1 MIVLIEVVVGARLDQ
16 LGCSGE
22 GVALLDALSCP
33 TTFRR
38 IECARGSEVSKV
50 DWLVLFSRLCFHN
63 RSCRSHFVFLG
74 EMSTFFRSRYSHFTI
89 SKHTGYWGPY

>member
-33 TTFRR
+33 TTVRR

-63 RSCRSHFVFLG
+63 RCCRSYFVFLG
-74 EMSTFFRSRYSHFTI
+74 EMAPFFRTGYPDFTI
-89 SKHTGYWGPY
+89 SKHTGDRGLY